1 MQHMTQQTAFYLRI
15 SEDRDLTEL
24 GVDRQRTACRALA
37 ARHGLDPD
45 TVTEYVDD
53 NRSAWSGKARPSFDR
68 LLADLA
74 AGRIGAVLAYAP
86 DRLARNLGDY
96 AAFTDAARRSGARV
110 ILVNGGEVGLD
121 PTSTLSSGVQALV
134 SSWESGIKSVRVKAA
149 AEQRALRG
157 LPPGGPRKFGYSLDH
172 MSLVEPEAEAIR
184 EAAHAVLDGASL
196 RSQVKRVNADPEL
209 WTPSRKGRTSG
220 VTERRP
226 WQTTAFRTL
235 LTRPALAGIVVY
247 RGTEHRDVAAQWPTI
262 LTVAEHDDLTVLF
275 AGRATGPN
283 DGAGRPAK
291 HLLSGIA
298 HCGAEGCDGTLGTT
312 TQNRPGGKVL
322 LYRCRYAGE
331 RQAAQK
337 TPHVARV
344 ASKVD
349 DEVVAAV
356 LARLSRGDLQ
366 QAIADRSGE
375 DTAGLLREREAVRD
389 RMREVADAVVAGA
402 FTPAQAATMNRG
414 FMDRLAELD
423 EKVAEADQTGVLKLV
438 GDLGTGV
445 DPASWWQSADIETR
459 RALVDALVVVTVLP
473 TRRGTRFNP
482 EDIDIQFR
490 V

>member
-1 MQHMTQQTAFYLRI
+1 MKQQTALYLRL
-15 SEDRDLTEL
+15 SEDRDMNEL
-24 GVDRQRTACRALA
+24 GIDRQRTHCRALA
-37 ARHGLDPD
+37 TRHALDADGLI
-45 TVTEYVDD
+45 EYVDD
-53 NRSAWSGKARPSFDR
+53 NRSAWSGKARPAFDR

-74 AGRIGAVLAYAP
+74 AGRLSAVLAYAP
-86 DRLARNLGDY
+86 DRIARNLGDY
-96 AAFTDAARRSGARV
+96 AAFTDAARTAGARV

-172 MSLVEPEAEAIR
+172 MSLIEHEADAIR
-184 EAAHAVLDGASL
+184 DAAHAVLAGASL
-196 RSQVKRVNADPEL
+196 RSQVKRVNADPDL

-247 RGTEHRDVAAQWPTI
+247 RGTEHRDVAALWPTI

-283 DGAGRPAK
+283 DGPGAPAK
-291 HLLSGIA
+291 HLGSGLYR
-298 HCGAEGCDGTLGTT
+298 CGADGCDGTLGTT

-331 RQAAQK
+331 RQAAKK

-375 DTAGLLREREAVRD
+375 DTAGLLREREAVRE
-389 RMREVADAVVAGA
+389 RMGQVADAVVAGA

-423 EKVAEADQTGVLKLV
+423 EAVAEADRTGVLKLV

-445 DPASWWQSADIETR
+445 DPAAWWQAADTETR
-459 RALVDALVVVTVLP
+459 RALLDALVTVTVLP

-482 EDIDIQFR
+482 DDVRIEFKL
-490 V
+490 